1 MSIATGSVQ
10 FTNTE
15 KMPRSAYATKGP
27 VGHDAP
33 NVGGCMSKKVGNP
46 LRLQNRQSVRYI
58 S

>member
-15 KMPRSAYATKGP
+15 KMPRSAYATKEP

-46 LRLQNRQSVRYI
+46 LTLQNRQSTD